1 MFDKVTNI
9 VSKRASVEAVIHEHR
24 APTDASVK
32 LLKEMEQAAKDKL
45 VASFVLDKNSLNG
58 IVNIYQEVAYDR
70 LVIEVT
76 FDLNGKRI
84 NEVVYVHRDET
95 GMVEK
100 VQTAVANRVAAEI
113 LYNTFNKLDYHT
125 TQLLKKNLY

>member
-24 APTDASVK
+24 APTDVSVK

-45 VASFVLDKNSLNG
+45 VASFILDNNTLNG
-58 IVNIYQEVAYDR
+58 VVNVYQEVAYDR

-84 NEVVYVHRDET
+84 NEIIYSHRDDVGILET
-95 GMVEK
+95 IK
-100 VQTAVANRVAAEI
+100 SAVANRIATELLI
-113 LYNTFNKLDYHT
+113 NTFNKLDEYT
-125 TQLLKKNLY
+125 TRLIMKNL

>member
-45 VASFVLDKNSLNG
+45 VASFILDNNTFKG
-58 IVNIYQEVAYDR
+58 AVNIYQEVLHDR

-84 NEVVYVHRDET
+84 NEVIYTHRDDVDLLET
-95 GMVEK
+95 IK
-100 VQTAVANRVAAEI
+100 SAVANRIATELLI
-113 LYNTFNKLDYHT
+113 NTFNKLDEYT
-125 TQLLKKNLY
+125 IRLIMKNL

>member
-24 APTDASVK
+24 APTDVSVK

-45 VASFVLDKNSLNG
+45 VASFILDGNSLNG
-58 IVNIYQEVAYDR
+58 VVNIYQEMAYDR

-76 FDLNGKRI
+76 FDLNDKRI
-84 NEVVYVHRDET
+84 NEIIHIHRDET
-95 GMVEK
+95 DIIETVK
-100 VQTAVANRVAAEI
+100 SAVANRIAVE
-113 LYNTFNKLDYHT
+113 LLVNTFNKLDDYT
-125 TQLLKKNLY
+125 NRLLTKNSY